1 MRLGL
6 LISYGGLSACV
17 FVHIDH
23 LIRNIESQEP
33 YPVRLPP
40 PKTLPAKSRC
50 SSRVQS
56 SPHGLATNECIH
68 AYDAACGG
76 DEDALHRPRAAR
88 HADHRRCAAHALLP
102 HGGSTC
108 RLRPT
113 LPGELV
119 REVLLVRVRVRVRAR
134 VRVRVRAR
142 VRARFRA
149 RVRVR
154 VKVGVGLGLA
164 PTRRSARPPKANP
177 RPDYALTPTP
187 HLNISS

>member
-23 LIRNIESQEP
+23 LIAPEP
-33 YPVRLPP
+33 GPTSPP
-40 PKTLPAKSRC
+40 PKLCQQHDARC

-88 HADHRRCAAHALLP
+88 HADHRRRAAHALLP